1 MTAHDDHV
9 SILREA
15 YAQWVHTKGSDCE
28 CWMNII
34 ADDVSLGS
42 LADGSPEVPF
52 TARRSSKSGVRAY
65 LEDLM
70 HDWEMVSHTMS
81 EFIAQ
86 DDRVAVVGWA
96 VWRHKGTG
104 KVQIP
109 ERSISGASGTAR
121 RSIST
126 SITTPPGSSLPQRRK
141 RRQRDPA
148 APVASSSYAQA
159 PWAGGR
165 RRARSASPSRRYCP
179 GSRSSGSARAP
190 IRSR

>member
-1 MTAHDDHV
+1 MTARDDHV
-9 SILREA
+9 SILRDA

-34 ADDVSLGS
+34 ADDVSPGS

-70 HDWEMVSHTMS
+70 RDWEMVSHTMN

-86 DDRVAVVGWA
+86 DDRVAVVGRA

-104 KVQIP
+104 KVADTRKVDIWRFRDGKAV
-109 ERSISGASGTAR
+109 EFDEYYDTAGL
-121 RSIST
+121 IAAA
-126 SITTPPGSSLPQRRK
+126 TP
-141 RRQRDPA
+141 
-148 APVASSSYAQA
+148 
-159 PWAGGR
+159 
-165 RRARSASPSRRYCP
+165 
-179 GSRSSGSARAP
+179 
-190 IRSR
+190 